1 MALTLDRTIKASDVL
16 TSLTIILSVIALLYS
31 WSKDQDSRTREQA
44 DRVRTAA
51 AKTLAKLERWQ
62 GLQRSMYSE
71 LQPVYVETSEMLAK
85 RFDVIAARDYLWKQ
99 INAQRVRIAAR
110 VLDEG
115 IETAYVDLFA
125 YYPSVRESFLSAVA
139 KLKEGEETA
148 ASKLLRNTQTAV
160 MSFNGKKVGYSTAML
175 GNALREAALPIEES
189 FVRNSNQT
197 LEPIRSQLYSLIS
210 RDDQTL
216 LSQSRGARK

>member
-1 MALTLDRTIKASDVL
+1 MPLTLDRTIKASDVL
-16 TSLTIILSVIALLYS
+16 TSLTVILSVIALLYS

-44 DRVRTAA
+44 DKVRTAA

-62 GLQRSMYSE
+62 GLQRSMYRE

-85 RFDVIAARDYLWKQ
+85 RFDVSGARDYLWKQ

-125 YYPSVRESFLSAVA
+125 YYPSIRESSLSAVA
-139 KLKEGEETA
+139 NLKEGEEA
-148 ASKLLRNTQTAV
+148 ATLRLLHDTQTAV
-160 MSFNGKKVGYSTAML
+160 KSFEGKGVGYQTAML
-175 GNALREAALPIEES
+175 GNALRDAAGPIEQS
-189 FVRNSNQT
+189 FVRSSDKS
-197 LEPIRSQLYSLIS
+197 LEGIRRELYTLIS
-210 RDDQTL
+210 REDQTL
-216 LSQSRGARK
+216 LSQSRKVRK